1 MAESDQFRAELAEV
15 VDLPVL
21 DDVDAVAPAGHR
33 LMAVLQI
40 DHAEASG
47 SERREDVDVKTL
59 VVRPA
64 VPERPGHPPKDCQ
77 AGLRRSALEKPGDS
91 AHRRRH
97 RALYRTRRWPRGD
110 AQPKSDLFV
119 RLVAKLA
126 DLHPADGEQV
136 LARDQCPVPHAVMR
150 DAELA
155 RPVADRDLQDPMA
168 REPQEIRDEPVKAA
182 EAGEI

>member
-64 VPERPGHPPKDCQ
+64 VPERPGHPPKHCRSEERRGGK
-77 AGLRRSALEKPGDS
+77 AGRSG
-91 AHRRRH
+91 
-97 RALYRTRRWPRGD
+97 G
-110 AQPKSDLFV
+110 
-119 RLVAKLA
+119 
-126 DLHPADGEQV
+126 
-136 LARDQCPVPHAVMR
+136 
-150 DAELA
+150 
-155 RPVADRDLQDPMA
+155 
-168 REPQEIRDEPVKAA
+168 AA
-182 EAGEI
+182 ERPKKNRRK